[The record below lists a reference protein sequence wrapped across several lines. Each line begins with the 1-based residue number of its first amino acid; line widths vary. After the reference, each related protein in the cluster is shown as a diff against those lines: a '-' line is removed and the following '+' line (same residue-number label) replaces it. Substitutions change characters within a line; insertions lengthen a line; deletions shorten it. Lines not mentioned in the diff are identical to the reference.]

1 MKDFKKEFLNLASY
15 IRKELQKSHE
25 NSVIQTVNGI
35 ELYVNKE
42 ATYFTARIKNNEIS
56 IYIVSDS
63 KNDITI
69 KNISSDREYI
79 LIMDAFEDLYEK
91 IYKKNNKEAI
101 EYEKYVDSLFEK
113 FLKRRKITQVKK
125 YLELSKNEE
134 KVYI

>member
-15 IRKELQKSHE
+15 IRKELLKSPE

>member
-1 MKDFKKEFLNLASY
+1 MEDFKKEFLNLASY
-15 IRKELQKSHE
+15 IRKELLKSPE

-91 IYKKNNKEAI
+91 IYKKINKEAI

-113 FLKRRKITQVKK
+113 FLKRRKITPVKK
-125 YLELSKNEE
+125 YLELSKNGE

>member
-1 MKDFKKEFLNLASY
+1 
-15 IRKELQKSHE
+15 
-25 NSVIQTVNGI
+25 
-35 ELYVNKE
+35 LYVNKE

-91 IYKKNNKEAI
+91 IYKKINKEAI

-113 FLKRRKITQVKK
+113 FLKRRKITPVKK
-125 YLELSKNEE
+125 YLELSKNGE